1 MVISCILASDS
12 ARSFE
17 VADKAK
23 AAAEVMVA
31 DPTARLQEDARLAV
45 LEAAVCWGNVS
56 YTSRENSVHKE
67 WAAFLSQELIRQGE
81 REREG
86 SLPESPFC
94 DAQQSQSVR
103 RSSSYAPAPRT
114 RAHTND
120 VLTPSPSSYV
130 CILSLH
136 SLSLVPAGTVPPQ
149 YD

>member
-103 RSSSYAPAPRT
+103 RSSSYAQHHAPART
-114 RAHTND
+114 HKRCSHSFTLLLRLHT
-120 VLTPSPSSYV
+120 LSA
-130 CILSLH
+130 LSLSCSCRH
-136 SLSLVPAGTVPPQ
+136 CSTSI
-149 YD
+149 